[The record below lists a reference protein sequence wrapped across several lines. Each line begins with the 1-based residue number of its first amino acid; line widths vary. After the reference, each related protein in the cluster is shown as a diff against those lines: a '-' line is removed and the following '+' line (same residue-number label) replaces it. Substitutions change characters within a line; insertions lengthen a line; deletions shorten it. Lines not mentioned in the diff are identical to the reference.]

1 MEIPPNPVISEFRK
15 DLYHVPYDFRSDYQS
30 IDQKTD
36 LLLIFEKWLIDEKQK
51 EYVNDKVRFR
61 TLCIKK
67 MSFHGF
73 QDEIGRIDIDHQK
86 GNIPVDLIIDAEKVE
101 YRTSQEVMDERLRY
115 VFQTPY
121 TFYNCINHTQNKT

>member
-1 MEIPPNPVISEFRK
+1 MYIPPNPVISEFGK
-15 DLYHVPYDFRSDYQS
+15 DLYHVPYDFNSDHQS

-36 LLLIFEKWLIDEKQK
+36 LLLVFEKWQIDEKQK

-61 TLCIKK
+61 SLCIKK
-67 MSFHGF
+67 MRFHGF

-101 YRTSQEVMDERLRY
+101 CRTSQEVMDEKLWY
-115 VFQTPY
+115 EL
-121 TFYNCINHTQNKT
+121 

>member
-1 MEIPPNPVISEFRK
+1 
-15 DLYHVPYDFRSDYQS
+15 LYHVPNDFRSDYQS

-36 LLLIFEKWLIDEKQK
+36 LLLIFEKSQIDEKQK

-61 TLCIKK
+61 ALCIKK
-67 MSFHGF
+67 MKFHGF

-86 GNIPVDLIIDAEKVE
+86 GKIPVDLIIDAEKVE

-115 VFQTPY
+115 VLQTP
-121 TFYNCINHTQNKT
+121 